1 MRVVKWEVSFKNGA
15 CTKAQCVYMAL
26 GIIDSMP
33 PGKKMLCGLEN
44 ARLTGAEVQQLV
56 EDERVIEISH
66 GYATNVLRD
75 FREDVLAEFFKTY
88 PDAAFI
94 LDWRNL
100 AKAVYRFTTRN
111 TVGWTPD
118 RAGVQDC
125 IQKMRLLQSKHNG
138 EVAVFNSATNRIV
151 LRKNGNYVRNKEVKP
166 YDRAE
171 ATDLRW
177 QTYTGGETVFR
188 LAGGGLAY
196 NMSVPLGQLYE
207 AA

>member
-1 MRVVKWEVSFKNGA
+1 MRVVKWEVGFKNGD
-15 CTKAQCVYMAL
+15 CPKALCVYISL
-26 GIIDSMP
+26 GIVDRED
-33 PGKKMLCGLEN
+33 GRLFGLEN
-44 ARLTGAEVQQLV
+44 ARLTGAEVKQLADLPIPGFCPV
-56 EDERVIEISH
+56 SVSV
-66 GYATNVLRD
+66 GYATQILRD
-75 FREDVLAEFFKTY
+75 FREDVLTEFFTTY

-94 LDWRNL
+94 LDWKNL
-100 AKAVYRFTTRN
+100 AKAVYRFTTCN

-166 YDRAE
+166 YNRTEVE
-171 ATDLRW
+171 ASPL
-177 QTYTGGETVFR
+177 GETVFR
-188 LAGGGLAY
+188 LAGGRVAY
-196 NMSVPLGQLYE
+196 NVSMPIGQLHK